1 MHRMIPGSSV
11 IDAKEVHA
19 TIMLLLLLLRFTHP
33 TSHGVFGGARRSARM
48 SSRLHPGGLR
58 LHARHSVPRHCRRHL
73 ESACEP
79 SKKNTTMQREHST
92 RRIMPRGQ
100 PASFMPSPELKD
112 SANGALAGHGEE
124 KAKVRTCMTVL

>member
-11 IDAKEVHA
+11 IDAKDKGGSRNNVVVVVVEVHA
-19 TIMLLLLLLRFTHP
+19 SNVSRSF
-33 TSHGVFGGARRSARM
+33 SRSARM